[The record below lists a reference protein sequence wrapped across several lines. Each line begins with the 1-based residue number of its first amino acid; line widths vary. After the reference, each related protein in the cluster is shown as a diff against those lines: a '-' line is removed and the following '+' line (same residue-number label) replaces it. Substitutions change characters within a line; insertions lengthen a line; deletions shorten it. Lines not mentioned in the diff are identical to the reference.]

1 MPRKKTGLTAEGKVK
16 PKKADSNENGSFDIE
31 ALKCRDKGKVMLRID
46 KNLSI
51 LVTPENN
58 NEEYAALYRQRRE
71 RAKYNY

>member
-1 MPRKKTGLTAEGKVK
+1 MPRKKTGLTAEGKVN

-31 ALKCRDKGKVMLRID
+31 ALKSRDKGKVMLRID

-58 NEEYAALYRQRRE
+58 NEEYAALYRQKMG